1 MNNVNINAAIFEQLR
16 LSTAEGS
23 APEGNGV
30 DL

>member
-1 MNNVNINAAIFEQLR
+1 MNNVTINAVIFKQLR

-30 DL
+30 NL